1 MKYNPAIADAKKW
14 KEKTLRAMEEDI
26 DRNAGKGF
34 IAGFAIAYFDPMNE
48 DPDRQFSFS
57 FRTAHSKEFMDRD
70 AMDRLE
76 ASFEYIMKGVGQIF
90 KVDEAELKRWREGGD
105 KDDLSH
111 YIKKAKL
118 H

>member
-14 KEKTLRAMEEDI
+14 KGKTLRAMEEDI

-34 IAGFAIAYFDPMNE
+34 IAGFAIAYFDPMNK

-70 AMDRLE
+70 ARDRLE
-76 ASFEYIMKGVGQIF
+76 ASFEYLMRGVQKIFEVDAKELEKWRKG
-90 KVDEAELKRWREGGD
+90 ED
-105 KDDLSH
+105 KDDLCH
-111 YIKKAKL
+111 YIKKARL